1 MAIPESLRGQL
12 RLPVIGSPLFIVSNP
27 RLVIEQCKAG
37 VVGAFPALNA
47 RPAPVL
53 EEWLVQITEELA
65 AFKRQHPERKVA
77 PFAVNQIVHAS
88 NDRLASDVALCE
100 KYRVPIQITSL
111 RAPDEVVQS
120 AHSYGG
126 LVYHDVTNV
135 KHAKRALQAGVDG
148 LILVCA
154 GAGGHAGSLSPFALL
169 AEVREFYDGTVIL
182 SGAIANGAAILATQA
197 MGADFAYMGTRFIAT
212 EEANASAEYKQALV
226 DSQAE
231 DIVYTNLFTGVHGN
245 YLRSSIVNAGLD
257 PEALPVAD
265 KTKMNFGS
273 GGNTKSKAWRDIWG
287 SGQGVADIHEVLPVS
302 ALVDRLESEY
312 AAAKAQLDARRG
324 CDSHRGTENEACPPF
339 VLISRLQPAAP
350 AADLLIENVTVI
362 SPEQAQPLR
371 EPARADSRRAHRQR
385 RPAAHRGQGRYAQD
399 RRHAASS

>member
-1 MAIPESLRGQL
+1 MPIPESLRGQL

-37 VVGAFPALNA
+37 VIGSFPALNA

-53 EEWLVQITEELA
+53 DEWLAQITEELA
-65 AFKRQHPERKVA
+65 AFKRQHPERPVA
-77 PFAVNQIVHAS
+77 PYAVNQIVHAS

-111 RAPDEVVQS
+111 RAPDEVVRS

-154 GAGGHAGSLSPFALL
+154 GAGGHAGLLSPFALV
-169 AEVREFYDGTVIL
+169 AEVREFYDGTIIL
-182 SGAIANGAAILATQA
+182 SGAIANGSAILAAQA

-257 PEALPVAD
+257 PQALPVAD

-273 GGNTKSKAWRDIWG
+273 GGNTKAKAWRDIWG

-302 ALVDRLESEY
+302 ALVERLATEY
-312 AAAKAQLDARRG
+312 AAAKSQLDRKM
-324 CDSHRGTENEACPPF
+324 GTF
-339 VLISRLQPAAP
+339 LIS
-350 AADLLIENVTVI
+350 
-362 SPEQAQPLR
+362 
-371 EPARADSRRAHRQR
+371 ARTATR
-385 RPAAHRGQGRYAQD
+385 
-399 RRHAASS
+399 